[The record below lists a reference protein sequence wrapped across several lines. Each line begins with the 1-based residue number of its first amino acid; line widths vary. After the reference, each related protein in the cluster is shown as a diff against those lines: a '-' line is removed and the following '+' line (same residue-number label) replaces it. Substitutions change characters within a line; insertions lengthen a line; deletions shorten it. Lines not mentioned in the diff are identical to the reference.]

1 MWLRGRLR
9 QGKPSA
15 TAQRVAAHRLT
26 FERVA
31 TSYGDPEADVR
42 LARDV
47 AAGVAPSTGRMHE
60 YLRARTAFFDR
71 VVVNALDDGMSQVV
85 IGAAGYDGRAY
96 RYAKPG
102 VSWFELDHPSTQAD
116 KLARLARLGVQSG
129 HVRFVGADFASDPVA
144 ERLLGAGLDPQSPS
158 LFLLE
163 GVAVYL
169 ELAVLARL
177 LHQLGQMAARGSPL
191 AMSVSLALHDP
202 VARARFY
209 AAVASMGE
217 PARST
222 LEPDEAAELMRQ
234 AGWVPP
240 AGDSF
245 TTNGGTSPDAAA
257 LLGESSTGEEES
269 RQERQ
274 RRAGFLIATAT
285 DGEISRDEP

>member
-129 HVRFVGADFASDPVA
+129 HVRFVGADFASDPLA

-257 LLGESSTGEEES
+257 LLGESSTGEEVT